1 MGVEEE
7 YQTKRYLPSNLT
19 LMLSA
24 LLTLRHL
31 QINSFYQLFKLSFV
45 YSYARMRARA
55 LPPLQQTHRHTL
67 FSEILYLYFP
77 FLSLSLSLVDVYSHG
92 SWMVGC

>member
-55 LPPLQQTHRHTL
+55 LLPLQQTHTHFFLRFYIYISL
-67 FSEILYLYFP
+67 F
-77 FLSLSLSLVDVYSHG
+77 SLSLTSTH
-92 SWMVGC
+92 MVPGW